1 MRDVRCSKYRR
12 RERCTV
18 YGSRRT
24 VSGCGAVGPG
34 WRSVFEGVEVKPVEK
49 SVDALE
55 VVAGYLSR
63 FVGTG

>member
-1 MRDVRCSKYRR
+1 M
-12 RERCTV
+12 

-24 VSGCGAVGPG
+24 VSGRRPDV
-34 WRSVFEGVEVKPVEK
+34 RSVFEWFDVKPVEK